1 MAVGQSRVQVRQR
14 RARRGQAQQGLDP
27 SPSQAKNVGPAV
39 VIVERPDPGDRRW
52 QGALDILLE
61 AGGMI
66 RKGDRA

>member
-14 RARRGQAQQGLDP
+14 RARRGQVQKGLDP

-52 QGALDILLE
+52 QAALEILLE
-61 AGGMI
+61 AGMI
-66 RKGDRA
+66 RREDRA